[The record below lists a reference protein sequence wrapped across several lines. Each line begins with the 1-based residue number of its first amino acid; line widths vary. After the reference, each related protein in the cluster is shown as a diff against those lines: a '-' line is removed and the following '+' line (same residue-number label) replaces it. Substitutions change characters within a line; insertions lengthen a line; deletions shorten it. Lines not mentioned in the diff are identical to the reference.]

1 MLLHLEIIKVIFSLT
16 GFFLCPPLLLLL
28 LHVCVQT
35 SSLTGCLSLFDC
47 LLLFFI
53 QSGSF
58 GVYLG
63 TTPRLFYESLFFSMS
78 FCICLAT
85 TLHCLC
91 VFSFFLCPFTVYHLI
106 ISVIS
111 YVCKCIWLQV
121 CIVTLFLVILLLSV
135 ISYYLLS
142 YSFLLLCIFHNVCM
156 SYKLGRL
163 WFKYIFHIVK
173 RP

>member
-16 GFFLCPPLLLLL
+16 GFFLCPLLLL

-111 YVCKCIWLQV
+111 YVYLTTSLHCHSVFSYTSTV
-121 CIVTLFLVILLLSV
+121 CHLILSALVFIFTPLY
-135 ISYYLLS
+135 IS
-142 YSFLLLCIFHNVCM
+142 
-156 SYKLGRL
+156 
-163 WFKYIFHIVK
+163 
-173 RP
+173 

>member
-1 MLLHLEIIKVIFSLT
+1 MF
-16 GFFLCPPLLLLL
+16 PLLVISPIQNEAIRKCCLYLI
-28 LHVCVQT
+28 VCY
-35 SSLTGCLSLFDC
+35 
-47 LLLFFI
+47 FF
-53 QSGSF
+53 SFNPGLF

-91 VFSFFLCPFTVYHLI
+91 VFSFFLCPFTFYHLI